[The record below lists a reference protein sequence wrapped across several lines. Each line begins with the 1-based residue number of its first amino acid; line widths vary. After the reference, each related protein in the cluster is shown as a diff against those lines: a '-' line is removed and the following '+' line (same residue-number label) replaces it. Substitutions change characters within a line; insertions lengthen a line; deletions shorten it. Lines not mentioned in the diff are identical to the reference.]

1 MVRVASSAVLDAR
14 ALLTSIVSKAVFNRV
29 KPPDMS
35 KFSMNAASAR
45 SGKMMVMGKSLSIQT
60 KASKIHQAR
69 VMYEGLTKVSN
80 INNIWPACARWPS
93 NTDRSCSE
101 PVWHLDSK
109 IRYWLL
115 QKKPHHEKLEQK
127 KMGPLFNLWRF
138 EICIR
143 CWDVT
148 LWTKRSNL
156 YCHAFVRFNA
166 WPCIR
171 RSFCIARQ
179 PTSCAARNIRQNH
192 KRIHTMATTIL
203 KNIWKRFFISSYLL
217 KYMPFYYKKISYDPF
232 FVLEHL

>member
-1 MVRVASSAVLDAR
+1 MLRVASSAVLDAR

-45 SGKMMVMGKSLSIQT
+45 SGKIMVMGKSLSIHT
-60 KASKIHQAR
+60 NASKIHQAR

-115 QKKPHHEKLEQK
+115 QKKPHHEKLETRK
-127 KMGPLFNLWRF
+127 KMGPLALFNLWDLD
-138 EICIR
+138 IR
-143 CWDVT
+143 CWDSEMWNFEPKVLLST
-148 LWTKRSNL
+148 AIVFGSTRGLAYDVFFW
-156 YCHAFVRFNA
+156 YCEA
-166 WPCIR
+166 
-171 RSFCIARQ
+171 
-179 PTSCAARNIRQNH
+179 TH
-192 KRIHTMATTIL
+192 KLRC
-203 KNIWKRFFISSYLL
+203 
-217 KYMPFYYKKISYDPF
+217 
-232 FVLEHL
+232 